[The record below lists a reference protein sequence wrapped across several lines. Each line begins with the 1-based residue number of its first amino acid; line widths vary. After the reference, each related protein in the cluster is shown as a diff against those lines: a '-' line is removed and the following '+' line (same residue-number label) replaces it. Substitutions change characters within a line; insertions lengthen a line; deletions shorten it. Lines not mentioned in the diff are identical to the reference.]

1 MELLLLRV
9 GLRCWSTLL
18 SILLCCLERLHEPFI
33 RSFMQ
38 LIFIYIHSWEI
49 FELRMRTRFWLF
61 AYNRFR
67 GVLFLCSAIG
77 KGVTQL
83 RGRLECF
90 AWESSKIRSP
100 NGTHGNWLSLQMH
113 AYFFARPFLI
123 VVCFCLLASLQVGNI
138 RQIEDEHKTLMH
150 TKVRS
155 IDAHPFVLF
164 LFFVKKFLLI
174 GVLTLL

>member
-1 MELLLLRV
+1 
-9 GLRCWSTLL
+9 
-18 SILLCCLERLHEPFI
+18 
-33 RSFMQ
+33 
-38 LIFIYIHSWEI
+38 
-49 FELRMRTRFWLF
+49 MRTRFWLF

-113 AYFFARPFLI
+113 AYLFARPFLI

-164 LFFVKKFLLI
+164 LFFCEKI
-174 GVLTLL
+174 SAYWCTNPSIASVLKH